1 MDYKHEEYKRNPR
14 VYLRVKTA
22 LRQLANVED
31 TMKHLNTEVKILK
44 KALSAVA
51 LYSHPLKDDEEN
63 LRKHDLEN
71 K

>member
-22 LRQLANVED
+22 TRQLANVED
-31 TMKHLNTEVKILK
+31 VMRHLSKEVKILK
-44 KALSAVA
+44 KSLEAVA
-51 LYSHPLKDDEEN
+51 LYSHPRKDDEEN
-63 LRKHDLEN
+63 LGKHDLEN